1 MFSTSTI
8 QCLNSTRVKAKE
20 SKREDDHMTVEK
32 KKNDDVLLVM
42 ITGSV
47 DANTSAGLRDEI
59 VDELDDVACLT
70 FDMTDMDYISSAGLR
85 VILEAYQILEEKDG
99 KVILENVREE
109 LMYIFE
115 LTGFSDYMEFRN

>member
-1 MFSTSTI
+1 
-8 QCLNSTRVKAKE
+8 
-20 SKREDDHMTVEK
+20 MTVEK
-32 KKNDDVLLVM
+32 KKNDDALLVM

-109 LMYIFE
+109 LMSIFE